1 MSRASTSNSLGS
13 AFVFAAGT
21 LVGWSAYHC
30 WALVSTRKQKSSTG
44 DYDSGHDKAFPFPE
58 VELPSFAWRLE
69 EDPSLHRIK
78 LREWEDLE
86 WRRHSGWK
94 GRDYLHNAH
103 SRAVRV
109 LTYLYEPSSKKMI
122 GVVWFGPD
130 AESHRG
136 LCHGGAMSSL
146 MDDFCGHM
154 AFVDSARPWS
164 GATVQVNVAL
174 RKPVPVGSILRVVG
188 KVRERKGR
196 KVHIE
201 ATLDDGEDGG
211 EIYATLE
218 GLSID
223 GVKMSDIEDEIA
235 GRTWKEHVC
244 ERSGRL
250 QRRDSGWNLGE

>member
-1 MSRASTSNSLGS
+1 M
-13 AFVFAAGT
+13 AGT
-21 LVGWSAYHC
+21 LVGWSTYHC
-30 WALVSTRKQKSSTG
+30 WALVSTRKQKSSDG
-44 DYDSGHDKAFPFPE
+44 DYDSGHDKAYPFPE
-58 VELPSFAWRLE
+58 VELPSFVLRLE

-78 LREWEDLE
+78 LREWEDSE
-86 WRRHSGWK
+86 WRQKNGWK
-94 GRDYLHNAH
+94 GRDYLHNPR

-109 LTYLYEPSSKKMI
+109 LTYLYKPSSKEMI

-154 AFVDSARPWS
+154 AFIDSTRPWS

-211 EIYATLE
+211 EIFATLE

-223 GVKMSDIEDEIA
+223 GVKMSDIDDEIA
-235 GRTWKEHVC
+235 GRTWKDHVC
-244 ERSGRL
+244 ERSGRM
-250 QRRDSGWNLGE
+250 QRRDSGWNFEG